1 MTVHQIVRYP
11 VKGLPGVTLTEVAL
25 APNLH
30 LPGDRR
36 FGFWRGKEVP
46 EGGRSPHQRRFNFRQ
61 VADDNA
67 LAALRA
73 TGTSPANITVTA
85 PDGSSVGVDLDT
97 AAGKDAL
104 SEWVGAYLGLGKLP
118 LLEVEDGSGFTDIGD
133 TTLSLMNVNSITDLS
148 ARAGHTIEAERMRG
162 NLYVEMPAWSELDL
176 IGKRMTVGE
185 VEFEVDSPVKR
196 CVATEVNYTTGQKDH
211 PTPQTLMKNF
221 GHADCGIY
229 LRTLKGGTIRNGDA
243 VRVLG

>member
-1 MTVHQIVRYP
+1 MTVRQIVRYP
-11 VKGLPGVTLTEVAL
+11 VKGLPGITLAEVTLE
-25 APNLH
+25 PNLH

-36 FGFWRGKEVP
+36 FGFWRGKDVP

-73 TGTSPANITVTA
+73 SASGPAHITVTA
-85 PDGSSVGVDLDT
+85 PGGSSVEADLET

-118 LLEVEDGSGFTDIGD
+118 LLEVEEGSGFTDIGD
-133 TTLSLMNVNSITDLS
+133 TTLSLMNLNSIADLS
-148 ARAGHTIEAERMRG
+148 KRAGHTIEAERMRG

-176 IGKRMTVGE
+176 IGKRITVGQ

-243 VRVLG
+243 VAF

>member
-1 MTVHQIVRYP
+1 MTLRQIARYP
-11 VKGLPGVTLTEVAL
+11 VKGLPAITLDQVDLTTCEQ
-25 APNLH
+25 

-36 FGFWRGKEVP
+36 FAFWRGDDPP

-73 TGTSPANITVTA
+73 TSTAPAQMSITA
-85 PDGSSVGVDLDT
+85 PDGTTVSVDLET
-97 AAGKDAL
+97 ADGKAAL
-104 SEWVGAYLGLGKLP
+104 SAWIAQYLGIATP
-118 LLEVEDGSGFTDIGD
+118 TLLESIGGQGFTDIGD
-133 TTLSLMNVNSITDLS
+133 KTLSLMNLNSIADLS
-148 ARAGHTIEAERMRG
+148 AKAGQPIETERMRG
-162 NLYVEMPAWSELDL
+162 NLMVEMPAWSELDL
-176 IGKRMTVGE
+176 IGKRITVGA

-211 PTPQTLMKNF
+211 PTPQTLMKNY

-229 LRTLKGGTIRNGDA
+229 LRVVNDGVIRVGDA
-243 VRVLG
+243 VSY

>member
-1 MTVHQIVRYP
+1 MTLHQIVRYP
-11 VKGLPGVTLTEVAL
+11 VKGLPAITLSEVAL
-25 APNLH
+25 TAGEQ

-36 FGFWRGKEVP
+36 FAFWRSEDPP

-73 TGTSPANITVTA
+73 ASSAPAAIDITA
-85 PDGSSVGVDLDT
+85 PDGSSVSVDLETD
-97 AAGKDAL
+97 AGKAAL
-104 SEWVGAYLGLGKLP
+104 AEWIGQYLGIGKP
-118 LLEVEDGSGFTDIGD
+118 TLLESMGGQGFTDIGD
-133 TTLSLMNVNSITDLS
+133 KTLSLMNLNSIADLS
-148 ARAGHTIEAERMRG
+148 EKAGQLIETERMRG
-162 NLYVEMPAWSELDL
+162 NLYVKMPAWSELDL
-176 IGKRMTVGE
+176 IGKRITVGA

-211 PTPQTLMKNF
+211 PTPQTLMKNY

-229 LRTLKGGTIRNGDA
+229 
-243 VRVLG
+243 VRVVNDGVIRVGDEVAF

>member
-1 MTVHQIVRYP
+1 MTLHQIVRYP
-11 VKGLPGVTLTEVAL
+11 VKGLPAITLSEVAL
-25 APNLH
+25 TAGEQ

-36 FGFWRGKEVP
+36 FAFWRGDDAP

-73 TGTSPANITVTA
+73 ASSAPAAIDITA
-85 PDGSSVGVDLDT
+85 PDGSSVSVDLETDAGR
-97 AAGKDAL
+97 AALA
-104 SEWVGAYLGLGKLP
+104 EWIGQYLGIGKP
-118 LLEVEDGSGFTDIGD
+118 TLLESMGGQGFTDIGD
-133 TTLSLMNVNSITDLS
+133 KTLSLMNLNSIADLS
-148 ARAGHTIEAERMRG
+148 EKAGQPIETERMRG

-176 IGKRMTVGE
+176 IGKRITVGA

-211 PTPQTLMKNF
+211 PTPQTLMKNY

-229 LRTLKGGTIRNGDA
+229 VRVVNDGVIRVGDA
-243 VRVLG
+243 VAF